1 MAVTSSKYLGSEGDL
16 KLFVVGWNTLSLW
29 LSYLDGKNEDVEG
42 KIQIPDGVTRDD
54 VFRELEQRRR
64 TIPQP
69 QQNNDKID
77 LVDDWI
83 SYMDDDE
90 LDLVLSTSSLTAGS
104 DFTFNRLY
112 DGNDADYD
120 DDDEDDDDP
129 IKSRTNDE
137 ERDDDFV
144 VTRENCRSKFQEN
157 EKHGKRESS
166 GSTKNSP
173 IKFLPEI
180 NGGIPKGSISY
191 AQLFFDPETQ
201 MLVTLMEMNFGLG
214 YDEKGNEKHRNGA
227 SYHHQSFSDIYDSNE
242 RMTKHLKS
250 NDVSDVRLQDQTLLT
265 ECSSMSSET
274 RSNDD
279 CGFDI
284 TDFNHFPTSKIAR
297 FLDEPIVFSHDDS
310 MNRVCWFEEN
320 DYDMY
325 LLHDCDDPWGDYNSA
340 KGARCTDTL
349 KKLLTASRCCIPLP
363 QVGESKWKTLKDNNG
378 LSKGNYKAQ
387 TERLSYSV
395 LR

>member
-144 VTRENCRSKFQEN
+144 VTKENCRSKFQEN

-173 IKFLPEI
+173 IKFLPET

-284 TDFNHFPTSKIAR
+284 TDFNHFPTSKKAR

>member
-284 TDFNHFPTSKIAR
+284 TDFNYFPTSKKAR

>member
-144 VTRENCRSKFQEN
+144 VTKENCRSKFQEN

-284 TDFNHFPTSKIAR
+284 TDFNHFPTSKKAR

>member
-173 IKFLPEI
+173 IKFLPET